1 MKLLVIFDNSIDIE
15 KLRLILDTVSTEGVA
30 IFPLT
35 AEQIIS
41 DRVKGVLGEKFN
53 DIEYIDSITETEK
66 QVGIIRGGISKWS
79 ADIGDGKVGARTVKE
94 RLILPGYDVSAWWL
108 SFLAEKSTCKTDA
121 FFRLAQARAV
131 KVLLAGGKYKACI
144 EAVSDEGLRKS
155 ILLTAIK
162 NNVCLKTVSAYR
174 KKGTTVAVYLI
185 KSFLYGAQFF
195 MRACY
200 ARRVLGP
207 FGKREPAQKSLLFVT
222 YFPAVE
228 ISGKDN
234 GVFRNKYAT
243 ALQDKLKELR
253 IPVAWLL
260 MYCLGPDSGS
270 FNEAVK
276 TAERF
281 AKGGDRL
288 FMLEEFLALKDFVK
302 SIALWLR
309 QVFIAG
315 SLIGDIDKKILL
327 AAPFGEE
334 SEPIIRELWNE
345 SFYGPKSIDGILHF
359 IAFKNIF
366 TTVPNIG
373 ACLYYCEM
381 QAWEKALNAA
391 KKYNREKM
399 GTIGFLHTSVSRNDF
414 QYLYG
419 KGELDIENG
428 VSALPQPDT
437 LVCNGEAAYDY
448 FTRLGYR
455 DVVKAESIR
464 YLYLDKILTSEISH
478 PAEARPI
485 LLVAGSLKESES
497 TPLVVIAD
505 AAAAGN
511 KDWEV
516 WFKWHPAALP
526 LDKIFAKL
534 GIDRAS
540 AGYLI
545 RTDNISDCLSRAT
558 AVIVPTSTVAIEA
571 LAFGCEVIVPYFP
584 NSIQLNPLTDFDG
597 YCHKVRSS
605 AELAETL
612 KKIAGGYRLH
622 TIREYRDFIRRYWCL
637 DEKLGRWE
645 DILKTRAKI

>member
-15 KLRLILDTVSTEGVA
+15 KLRLILDTVSPEGAA

-35 AEQIIS
+35 AERVIL
-41 DRVKGVLGEKFN
+41 DRVKGVLGEKLN
-53 DIEYIDSITETEK
+53 GIEYIDSITETEK

-79 ADIGDGKVGARTVKE
+79 AGIGDDKVGTRTVKE
-94 RLILPGYDVSAWWL
+94 HLILPGYDVSAWWL
-108 SFLAEKSTCKTDA
+108 GFLAEKSTCKTDA
-121 FFRLAQARAV
+121 FFRLAQARAL
-131 KVLLAGGKYKACI
+131 KVLLAGGKYKACV

-155 ILLTAIK
+155 ILSTARK
-162 NNVCLKTVSAYR
+162 NNVRLKTASAYR
-174 KKGTTVAVYLI
+174 KKGTTVAGYLL
-185 KSFLYGAQFF
+185 KSFLYVVRFF
-195 MRACY
+195 LRACY
-200 ARRVLGP
+200 ARRALGP
-207 FGKREPAQKSLLFVT
+207 VGKRMPVRKSLLFVT

-228 ISGKDN
+228 IGGKDD

-243 ALQDKLKELR
+243 TLQDKLKELR
-253 IPVAWLL
+253 IPVTWLL

-270 FNEAVK
+270 FNEALR
-276 TAERF
+276 TAEGF
-281 AKGGDRL
+281 AKGGERL
-288 FMLEEFLALKDFVK
+288 FMLEEFLALKDFGK

-315 SLIGDIDKKILL
+315 SLIGNIDKKILF

-373 ACLYYCEM
+373 GCLYYCEM

-391 KKYNREKM
+391 KKYNSEKIR
-399 GTIGFLHTSVSRNDF
+399 TTGFLHTSVSRNDF
-414 QYLYG
+414 QYLYDKSEMDNRSG
-419 KGELDIENG
+419 ATAMPCPD
-428 VSALPQPDT
+428 ALA
-437 LVCNGEAAYDY
+437 CNGEVAYDY
-448 FTRLGYR
+448 FKSLGYKNVTR
-455 DVVKAESIR
+455 AESIR
-464 YLYLDKILTSEISH
+464 YLYLDKILTSDISY
-478 PAEARPI
+478 PAGPRPI

-497 TPLVVIAD
+497 IPLVVIAD

-534 GIDRAS
+534 GINRLS

-645 DILKTRAKI
+645 DILKTGVKI